1 MSEPLFKNLDEAADF
16 MAVTVAAQS
25 MLLASI
31 LRAFIIKGL
40 ITETDLDQA
49 LSETERAALE
59 RGTPETPALTG
70 LIDLLRRDLGFAV
83 TTDHDA

>member
-1 MSEPLFKNLDEAADF
+1 MPEPLFKNLDEAAAF
-16 MAVTVAAQS
+16 MKTTVAAQS
-25 MLLASI
+25 MLLASV
-31 LRAFIIKGL
+31 LRAFIIKGV
-40 ITETDLDQA
+40 ITATDLDQA

-70 LIDLLRRDLGFAV
+70 LIDLLRRDLGLDA

>member
-1 MSEPLFKNLDEAADF
+1 MPEPLFKNLDEAAAF
-16 MAVTVAAQS
+16 MTTTVAAQS

-40 ITETDLDQA
+40 VTETDLDQV
-49 LSETERAALE
+49 LNETERAALE

-70 LIDLLRRDLGFAV
+70 LIDLLRRDLGLAI
-83 TTDHDA
+83 TKDHDA